1 MGNYK
6 LKLKTNEKNTK
17 NESNANKKN
26 VNSTKA

>member
-6 LKLKTNEKNTK
+6 FKLKTNEKNAK
-17 NESNANKKN
+17 NESNANEKN